1 MHLDIRDVRAEVQ
14 SNLRTYSEERTKLL
28 DSFADLEIEVVE
40 ISRSYKGKIYK
51 PTKNLFGS
59 AILDQCSEIIREM
72 TSWRRHEKQVQ
83 SDLKE
88 EMAKAKD
95 FDAGA
100 KKVVAEDILDATRR
114 LLSDELATLRRL
126 LGDLQ
131 RSASSL
137 RSVIKGESER
147 Q

>member
-1 MHLDIRDVRAEVQ
+1 
-14 SNLRTYSEERTKLL
+14 
-28 DSFADLEIEVVE
+28 
-40 ISRSYKGKIYK
+40 
-51 PTKNLFGS
+51 
-59 AILDQCSEIIREM
+59 M

-114 LLSDELATLRRL
+114 LLSDELATRKKAPRRSPKVRQQPS
-126 LGDLQ
+126 Q
-131 RSASSL
+131 RYQG
-137 RSVIKGESER
+137 RKRTPIKA
-147 Q
+147 